1 MATFEF
7 FNAQTDKRT
16 QSDVLEQ
23 LIDVI
28 GNDVSSSITRRK
40 YQVWVTGSGTGPG
53 VTSSLFQ
60 TIFDQDYTLQTAN
73 PVFDTT
79 IGFHTS
85 SLIVQAITTS
95 YDAVNDQY
103 YFPSTSLMMREK
115 IDIYRTF
122 AQQLLGDDTKAFSFI
137 SGSFNGTSVVGT
149 SIKDALFFSFKR
161 LFSRDQ
167 LKRETYA
174 LRMFYSGSAIS
185 PTPSDLSS
193 SGTAEK
199 IYTDLGSSTNV
210 NYSFPGGSVGTLV
223 DTATT
228 NAVGLIW
235 HDQGIVVLDANK
247 VFNPTQT
254 ITGSIQSVTTL
265 TEPFSGSLLYSGTGA
280 VNALFASAS
289 IDDVLDYVCST
300 RFTGS
305 DATVM
310 AFQNQTNINSSV
322 YFCKFSAD
330 RFNYSSNPTYTDK
343 DGRIVVIDAG
353 QEDIQRSFAFIT
365 SIGLYDADNNLLAVA
380 KTSRPIL
387 KNFQREYPVKVRLDY
402 ARKQRFTIKTSKN
415 HK

>member
-16 QSDVLEQ
+16 QSDVLDQ

-28 GNDVSSSITRRK
+28 GNDVSSSVTRRK
-40 YQVWVTGSGTGPG
+40 YQVWVTGSGVGPG

-60 TIFDQDYTLQTAN
+60 TVFDQDYTLQTAN
-73 PVFDTT
+73 PVFDVTLG
-79 IGFHTS
+79 IHTS
-85 SLIVQAITTS
+85 SVLVTETTTS
-95 YDAVNDQY
+95 YDAINDQY
-103 YFPSTSLMMREK
+103 YFPSSSLMMREK

-122 AQQLLGDDTKAFSFI
+122 AQQLLGDDTQTFTYV
-137 SGSFNGTSVVGT
+137 SGAIAGA
-149 SIKDALFFSFKR
+149 SIKEAMFFTFKR

-174 LRMFYSGSAIS
+174 LRMFYSGSAYVG
-185 PTPSDLSS
+185 DLSS
-193 SGTAEK
+193 SGTGEK
-199 IYTDLGSSTNV
+199 IYTDLGSTTNV

-223 DTATT
+223 DTATVSP
-228 NAVGLIW
+228 VGLIW
-235 HDQGIVVLDANK
+235 HDQGIVVLDSSR
-247 VFNPTQT
+247 VFDVTQSLSGT
-254 ITGSIQSVTTL
+254 IQTVASL
-265 TEPFSGSLLYSGTGA
+265 AEPFTGSLLSSSLYGSTGS
-280 VNALFASAS
+280 LFYRASV
-289 IDDVLDYVCST
+289 DDVLDYVCST

-330 RFNYSSNPTYTDK
+330 RFNYSSNPTYTDN
-343 DGRIVVIDAG
+343 DGRIVVIDPG
-353 QEDIQRSFAFIT
+353 QEDIQRSFTFIT

-387 KNFQREYPVKVRLDY
+387 KNAQREYTVKVRLDY
-402 ARKQRFTIKTSKN
+402 ARKKRFAIKTR
-415 HK
+415 

>member
-28 GNDVSSSITRRK
+28 GNDVSSSTTRRK

-60 TIFDQDYTLQTAN
+60 TVFDQDYTLQTAN

-79 IGFHTS
+79 IGLHTS
-85 SLIVQAITTS
+85 SLLVTQTTTS

-103 YFPSTSLMMREK
+103 YFPSSSLMMREK
-115 IDIYRTF
+115 IDLYRTF
-122 AQQLLGDDTKAFSFI
+122 AQQLLGNDTQAFTFI
-137 SGSFNGTSVVGT
+137 SGTFNGTSIVGT
-149 SIKDALFFSFKR
+149 EIKEALFFTYKR

-174 LRMFYSGSAIS
+174 LRMFYSGSS
-185 PTPSDLSS
+185 PYISDLSS
-193 SGTAEK
+193 SGTGEK

-210 NYSFPGGSVGTLV
+210 NYSFPGGSVGTIV

-228 NAVGLIW
+228 NTVGLVW
-235 HDQGIVVLDANK
+235 HDQGIVVLDASR
-247 VFNPTQT
+247 VFDVTQSLSGT
-254 ITGSIQSVTTL
+254 IESVTTL
-265 TEPFSGSLLYSGTGA
+265 TQPFTGSLLSSSLYGSTGS
-280 VNALFASAS
+280 LFYQASV
-289 IDDVLDYVCST
+289 DDVLDYICST

-330 RFNYSSNPTYTDK
+330 RFNYSSNPTYTDS

-387 KNFQREYPVKVRLDY
+387 KNYQREYTVKVRLDY
-402 ARKQRFTIKTSKN
+402 
-415 HK
+415 

>member
-28 GNDVSSSITRRK
+28 GNDVSSSVTRRK

-60 TIFDQDYTLQTAN
+60 TVFDQDYSLQTAN
-73 PVFDTT
+73 QVFDVTV
-79 IGFHTS
+79 GLHTS
-85 SLIVQAITTS
+85 SLLVQETTTS
-95 YDAVNDQY
+95 YDATNDQY
-103 YFPSTSLMMREK
+103 YFPSQSLMMREK
-115 IDIYRTF
+115 IDLYRTF
-122 AQQLLGDDTKAFSFI
+122 AQQLLGDDTQAFTFI
-137 SGSFNGTSVVGT
+137 SGSYNGTSVVGT
-149 SIKDALFFSFKR
+149 TIKEAVFFTFKR

-174 LRMFYSGSAIS
+174 LRMFYSGSS
-185 PTPSDLSS
+185 PVLSDLSS
-193 SGTAEK
+193 SGTAEN
-199 IYTDLGSSTNV
+199 IYTDLGSATNV

-235 HDQGIVVLDANK
+235 HDQGIVVLDTSR
-247 VFNPTQT
+247 VFNVTQSLSGT
-254 ITGSIQSVTTL
+254 IESVTTL
-265 TEPFSGSLLYSGTGA
+265 TQPFEGSLLSSSVYTSTGS
-280 VNALFASAS
+280 LFYQASV
-289 IDDVLDYVCST
+289 DDILDYICST

-330 RFNYSSNPTYTDK
+330 RFNYSSNPTYTDN
-343 DGRIVVIDAG
+343 DGRIVVIDPG

-387 KNFQREYPVKVRLDY
+387 KNYQREYTVKVRLDY
-402 ARKQRFTIKTSKN
+402 
-415 HK
+415 

>member
-1 MATFEF
+1 MATYEF
-7 FNAQTDKRT
+7 FNPQTDKRT

-60 TIFDQDYTLQTAN
+60 TVFDQDFSLQTAN
-73 PVFDTT
+73 PVFDLTVGLHTT
-79 IGFHTS
+79 SKLVTET
-85 SLIVQAITTS
+85 TTS
-95 YDAVNDQY
+95 YDAANDQY
-103 YFPSTSLMMREK
+103 YFPSNSIQMREK

-122 AQQLLGDDTKAFSFI
+122 SQQLLGSDTQTFTFI
-137 SGSFNGTSVVGT
+137 SGSLAGT
-149 SIKDALFFSFKR
+149 SIKEALFFSYKR
-161 LFSRDQ
+161 LFTRDQ

-174 LRMFYSGSAIS
+174 LRMFYSGSNNVM
-185 PTPSDLSS
+185 SDLSS

-210 NYSFPGGSVGTLV
+210 NYSFPGGSVGTIV

-228 NAVGLIW
+228 SSVGLIW
-235 HDQGIVVLDANK
+235 HDQGIVVLDASRIFD
-247 VFNPTQT
+247 VTQS
-254 ITGSIQSVTTL
+254 ITGTIQSINTL
-265 TEPFSGSLLYSGTGA
+265 TQPFTGSLLSSSVYESTGS
-280 VNALFASAS
+280 LFFRAS
-289 IDDVLDYVCST
+289 IDDILDHICLT

-330 RFNYSSNPTYTDK
+330 RFNYSSNPTYTDD
-343 DGRIVVIDAG
+343 DGRIVVIDPG
-353 QEDIQRSFAFIT
+353 QEDIQRSFSFIT

-380 KTSRPIL
+380 KMSRPVL
-387 KNFQREYPVKVRLDY
+387 KNYQREFTIKCRLDY
-402 ARKQRFTIKTSKN
+402 
-415 HK
+415 